1 MSSAGTVPP
10 VEQPPLSEVERV
22 VDTFVAP
29 SKTFTDIRRSASWWV
44 PWMLVSIAS
53 LALVFTVDKKVGM
66 DKVAENSIQLSPK
79 RAAKLDQLPP
89 DQRASQMELAAK
101 ITRMIGYGSPI
112 MTLIIAGVLAVVLL
126 ATFNFGLSAELKFKQ
141 CMAISMYAFL
151 PGIIKA
157 LLVILTIMVGG
168 GEGFS
173 FENQLASNLGPLIDP
188 SSPFLHSVAIVARPL
203 QYLDARTDRYRLRLR
218 DQAKARDLHGRGLRL
233 VGRGGAR
240 GSGIRSAVQLRAR
253 SDLTIS
259 VRDLRQGTALSRADR
274 DLFLLCHPERSE
286 ADRAA
291 SRLTKSRD
299 LRFVGSCTLL
309 AKNRFLD
316 SD

>member
-1 MSSAGTVPP
+1 MSSATSVPP
-10 VEQPPLSEVERV
+10 LAQPALSEAERV
-22 VDTFVAP
+22 IDTFVAP

-44 PWMLVSIAS
+44 PWILVSIFS

-112 MTLIIAGVLAVVLL
+112 LTLIIAGVLAVVLL

-141 CMAISMYAFL
+141 CLAITMYAFL

-157 LLVILTIMVGG
+157 LLVILTIMIGG

-188 SSPFLHSVAIVARPL
+188 SSPFLHSVAMS
-203 QYLDARTDRYRLRLR
+203 LDLFNIWTLVLTGIGYACVTRLKQRTCMGVVFGWW
-218 DQAKARDLHGRGLRL
+218 AVVVL
-233 VGRGGAR
+233 VGAG
-240 GSGIRSAVQLRAR
+240 V
-253 SDLTIS
+253 
-259 VRDLRQGTALSRADR
+259 TALTS
-274 DLFLLCHPERSE
+274 
-286 ADRAA
+286 
-291 SRLTKSRD
+291 
-299 LRFVGSCTLL
+299 
-309 AKNRFLD
+309 
-316 SD
+316 